1 MLKVLEQLSLLT
13 EPWYPI
19 KETNMNF
26 LERKM
31 FANGGPSTPS
41 GPLGPN
47 QIYDTVSGKIYNLD
61 EGFVDNLFL
70 KGRNLYPILKD
81 NTLIKGPNVAA
92 ALEKFRDQDE
102 PFDLSKRSFGYLQPR
117 DVGTGLIDAGI
128 ATGRF
133 FEPYVKKGIAGIGEF
148 VGSDYL
154 KTADDDVGV
163 GLLGFKRDEMNSI
176 FPTDEERSRA
186 ALERITGKNEPLSF
200 SGGFDSIMGGA
211 NKASEFFGFDPIFQP
226 KINNLEEEVNQLVG
240 PPRADVDVVDE
251 ATITQ
256 IPTSTI
262 EDINISP
269 EFTPRFESE
278 TLSLEGGP
286 FDMETRRL
294 AYQEKMIGRDEFGNL
309 LPEGR
314 LEQDDEISKML
325 EDIKP
330 AEQKVDV
337 DKTEAD
343 TLADN
348 EAKFGGLSQDE
359 FRATIDDAATPK
371 LLEIERPIT
380 DTTIVEEETL
390 RKQNDP
396 VSRKLDQPGF
406 FGSDRFLNFIR
417 NVGGEL
423 VRTGQFGEGLASG
436 AAKASEERAARE
448 LMADAEERDYLTKLR
463 LVRAE
468 ADYEAQKKLDEG
480 PSDSMRKEL
489 RTVAQEM
496 NADYND
502 IVSAKSTLEVVGR
515 VEDILYNTDTTSFKA
530 FAGELLEKVGSF
542 FDADGKP
549 SESGKSFDNLEPR
562 TRAKVLLNQI
572 KQKNIKSLLGEN
584 SKTISNLDRQIVE
597 ELVGSIALGKTP
609 QETLEA
615 LKLTKESIYNSL
627 SAAQTRLK
635 SNFRFADAEG
645 GLYLIQ
651 DNTKILDYLKTGIL
665 SNTYDN
671 SYENQSIRKITLKE

>member
-1 MLKVLEQLSLLT
+1 
-13 EPWYPI
+13 
-19 KETNMNF
+19 MNF

-81 NTLIKGPNVAA
+81 NTLIKGSNVAA

-102 PFDLSKRSFGYLQPR
+102 PFDLSKRSLGYLQPR
-117 DVGTGLIDAGI
+117 DIGTGLIDAGI
-128 ATGRF
+128 ATGKF

-148 VGSDYL
+148 VGSDYF

-269 EFTPRFESE
+269 KFTPRFESE

-294 AYQEKMIGRDEFGNL
+294 AYQKEMIGRDEFGDL

-314 LEQDDEISKML
+314 LEKDDEIANLL
-325 EDIKP
+325 EEIKP
-330 AEQKVDV
+330 IEQKVDV

-549 SESGKSFDNLEPR
+549 SESGKSFENLEPR
-562 TRAKVLLNQI
+562 TRAIVLLNQI

-635 SNFRFADAEG
+635 SNFRFANAEG

>member
-1 MLKVLEQLSLLT
+1 
-13 EPWYPI
+13 
-19 KETNMNF
+19 MNF
-26 LERKM
+26 LNRRM

-117 DVGTGLIDAGI
+117 DVGTGVVDAGI
-128 ATGRF
+128 GIGRF
-133 FEPYVKKGIAGIGEF
+133 LEPYARKSIAAAGELF
-148 VGSDYL
+148 GSDYM
-154 KTADDDVGV
+154 KGADDTVGV
-163 GLLGFKRDEMNSI
+163 GLRGFKRDEMNSI

-200 SGGFDSIMGGA
+200 SGGFDSMMGGA

-448 LMADAEERDYLTKLR
+448 LMADKEERDYRMKLR
-463 LVRAE
+463 LAKAE
-468 ADYEAQKKLDEG
+468 ADLEARNKLAEG
-480 PSDSMRKEL
+480 MKPSDIKTFTEFEDDIAGSLSQFDESER
-489 RTVAQEM
+489 
-496 NADYND
+496 
-502 IVSAKSTLEVVGR
+502 IVSDINQILN
-515 VEDILYNTDTTSFKA
+515 EDIKA
-530 FAGELLEKVGSF
+530 PGAFGARGFITQISDKFRNLACYGEEDWNKLAPAV
-542 FDADGKP
+542 
-549 SESGKSFDNLEPR
+549 R
-562 TRAKVLLNQI
+562 TQVILDVTAQRSVRQI
-572 KQKNIKSLLGEN
+572 LGE
-584 SKTISNLDRQIVE
+584 
-597 ELVGSIALGKTP
+597 
-609 QETLEA
+609 
-615 LKLTKESIYNSL
+615 
-627 SAAQTRLK
+627 
-635 SNFRFADAEG
+635 
-645 GLYLIQ
+645 
-651 DNTKILDYLKTGIL
+651 
-665 SNTYDN
+665 
-671 SYENQSIRKITLKE
+671 

>member
-1 MLKVLEQLSLLT
+1 
-13 EPWYPI
+13 
-19 KETNMNF
+19 MNF
-26 LERKM
+26 LNRRM
-31 FANGGPSTPS
+31 FQEGGDAAS
-41 GPLGPN
+41 LGPYQIRDKLTGEIIIDLSDQPNFIN
-47 QIYDTVSGKIYNLD
+47 QVGFNPYKILNDDT
-61 EGFVDNLFL
+61 
-70 KGRNLYPILKD
+70 
-81 NTLIKGPNVAA
+81 
-92 ALEKFRDQDE
+92 LEKGSAVLSILQQFQKRDAPQIGPFQAQEDLGTNLVDLGFSALRGTE
-102 PFDLSKRSFGYLQPR
+102 PFIRGGSRLLGETFGIQP
-117 DVGTGLIDAGI
+117 L
-128 ATGRF
+128 
-133 FEPYVKKGIAGIGEF
+133 KEF
-148 VGSDYL
+148 GGKQEFDPS
-154 KTADDDVGV
+154 V
-163 GLLGFKRDEMNSI
+163 GLGGIDLFKPTYDSYV
-176 FPTDEERSRA
+176 PTDQERSRGMIGLLKQSKNLQNKVQNVA
-186 ALERITGKNEPLSF
+186 SNPNVRSGTNMFFDALRSGDEKMSDYFGTDRIFEDRPKQQIQDFQSEID
-200 SGGFDSIMGGA
+200 GF
-211 NKASEFFGFDPIFQP
+211 
-226 KINNLEEEVNQLVG
+226 VG
-240 PPRADVDVVDE
+240 PTRPGADVVDTAVVTE
-251 ATITQ
+251 
-256 IPTSTI
+256 
-262 EDINISP
+262 
-269 EFTPRFESE
+269 TPRFESE

-294 AYQEKMIGRDEFGNL
+294 AYQKEMIGRDEFGDL

-314 LEQDDEISKML
+314 LEKDDEIANLL
-325 EDIKP
+325 EEIKP
-330 AEQKVDV
+330 IEQKVDV

-549 SESGKSFDNLEPR
+549 SESGKSFENLEPR
-562 TRAKVLLNQI
+562 TRAKVLLNQV

-635 SNFRFADAEG
+635 SNFRFANAEG